1 MEPTLLLILFCSL
14 ILFNFV
20 FSAILDYINDKNW
33 KNKIPNELKD
43 FYDKEKYLKAKN
55 YKKSRGKV
63 SLISSILSTSL
74 TLLILTTGIY
84 GYVSDYIYKIY
95 SSSFLHSATFFLFF
109 YLINMVISIPISYYS
124 TFVVEEKFGFNK
136 TSLKTFLMDM
146 IKGTFISIII
156 GGLYLEL
163 LYFCMI
169 ILVKGF
175 GIWLWIGLSLFTIF
189 MSMFYTTLIVPIFN
203 KLSPLEDG
211 NLKDKIQNYSKEI
224 GYSLKNI
231 FIIDG
236 SKRSSKANAYFS
248 GLGPKKTIAL
258 FDTLVEKHTEE
269 ELVAVLA
276 HEVGHY
282 KKNHIKQGMFISI
295 IQIGLMCY
303 LFELCTKLPEI
314 STALGAEIG
323 AFHLGLIGFSLLFS
337 PIGLILGIFGNI
349 ISRKNEFEA
358 DDFAKKT
365 YNGESLKLALKKLS
379 VDSLT
384 NLYPHPLYVFIHY
397 SHPPLLKRLKAL
409 DSN

>member
-1 MEPTLLLILFCSL
+1 MTAQVWLFIFIGLI
-14 ILFNFV
+14 ILNFA
-20 FSAILDYINDKNW
+20 FSSILEYINDKNW
-33 KNKIPNELKD
+33 KNEIPTELKD
-43 FYDKEKYLKAKN
+43 FYNKKKYLKAKD

-63 SLISSILSTSL
+63 SLISSVLSTTLTLIILS
-74 TLLILTTGIY
+74 TGIY
-84 GYVSDYIYKIY
+84 GYVSDFIYEINN
-95 SSSFLHSATFFLFF
+95 SIFIHSATFFLFF
-109 YLINMVISIPISYYS
+109 YIINMIISVPISYYS
-124 TFVVEEKFGFNK
+124 TFVIEERFGFNK
-136 TSLKTFLMDM
+136 TTLKTFFIDLV
-146 IKGTFISIII
+146 KGTLMSLII
-156 GGLYLEL
+156 GGIL
-163 LYFCMI
+163 LGAALFIYNYFSE
-169 ILVKGF
+169 GF
-175 GIWLWIGLSLFTIF
+175 WIWLWLGLSLFIIF

-203 KLSPLEDG
+203 KLSPLENG
-211 NLKDKIQNYSKEI
+211 TLRDKIQSYSKEI

-258 FDTLVEKHTEE
+258 FDTLVDKHSEE

-295 IQIGLMCY
+295 VQIGLMCY
-303 LFELCTKLPEI
+303 LFELCTRLPEI
-314 STALGAEIG
+314 TTALGAEYS

-358 DDFAKKT
+358 DDYAKKT
-365 YNGESLKLALKKLS
+365 YDGESLKLALKKLS

-397 SHPPLLKRLKAL
+397 SHPPLLERLKAL
-409 DSN
+409 D

>member
-1 MEPTLLLILFCSL
+1 METTLLLILFCSL

-33 KNKIPNELKD
+33 KNEIPIELKD
-43 FYDKEKYLKAKN
+43 FYDKEKYLKARD

-84 GYVSDYIYKIY
+84 GYVSDYIYEIY

-109 YLINMVISIPISYYS
+109 YLINMIISIPISYYS

-136 TSLKTFLMDM
+136 TSFKTFLMDM

-156 GGLYLEL
+156 GGLL
-163 LYFCMI
+163 LGAALFLYDYFSE
-169 ILVKGF
+169 GF
-175 GIWLWIGLSLFTIF
+175 WIWLWIGLSLFIIF

-211 NLKDKIQNYSKEI
+211 TLKHKIQNYSKEI

-258 FDTLVEKHTEE
+258 FDTLVEKHSEE

-303 LFELCTKLPEI
+303 LFELCTKLPEL
-314 STALGAEIG
+314 SSALGAEIN

-337 PIGLILGIFGNI
+337 PIGLILGVFGNI
-349 ISRKNEFEA
+349 LSRKNEFEA
-358 DDFAKKT
+358 DSYAKET
-365 YNGESLKLALKKLS
+365 YDSESLKLALKKLS

-397 SHPPLLKRLKAL
+397 SHPPLLERLKAL
-409 DSN
+409 G